1 MDLLKFR
8 LWAFLS
14 CDSNFCYF
22 YLYSGSKLS
31 YFQRTYVLRWWCGP
45 CHIQY
50 YISIPI
56 LETFIYKCD
65 IFLAPLLIFVVHLD
79 DKMWNFYFYFFPMN
93 LIKVCTYFFCL
104 IPKSI
109 FFQQHGYICYYLF
122 DFMLYFLQWR
132 EQSEYKVLLF
142 IKALSKWK

>member
-31 YFQRTYVLRWWCGP
+31 YFQRTYALQWWCGP

-50 YISIPI
+50 YISILI

-79 DKMWNFYFYFFPMN
+79 GKMWIFYFYFFPMN
-93 LIKVCTYFFCL
+93 LIKVCTYFLCHIPEHFFSNNMDTFVTTCL
-104 IPKSI
+104 ILCSI
-109 FFQQHGYICYYLF
+109 FYNGENNLNIKYCY
-122 DFMLYFLQWR
+122 
-132 EQSEYKVLLF
+132 S
-142 IKALSKWK
+142 